1 MDFKEQIKVFLTF
14 SKKERRGIYLLS
26 VIAMLLW
33 ILPVFF
39 AEDTLPEEIMEITPL
54 QLSEAK
60 KLLSQKRDSFAYQRK
75 YRPYYP
81 TAIKQDPQRF
91 PRQYSYRE
99 EKADAPRQQR
109 KPVLI
114 NLNGADSAALEAL
127 PGIGE
132 RLSARIIK
140 YRDRLGGFHDVAQ
153 LKEVYGLQD
162 TVLQALASRVFVVE
176 NALLKKLDVNT
187 SSYADFRRHPYMS
200 HAFAKSLVAFRQTH
214 GEIKS
219 LDELYQL
226 VVVKKEEIERM
237 RPYFSFGD
245 DQHPN
250 P

>member
-1 MDFKEQIKVFLTF
+1 MDIKEQVKVFLTF
-14 SKKERRGIYLLS
+14 SKKERRGIYMLS

-39 AEDTLPEEIMEITPL
+39 AEETLPEEILEITPL

-60 KLLSQKRDSFAYQRK
+60 KLLSKKRDSFVYQRQ
-75 YRPYYP
+75 YRSYYP
-81 TAIKQDPQRF
+81 TVVKQDRQRF
-91 PRQYSYRE
+91 PSEYGYQAEKTVVTRQE
-99 EKADAPRQQR
+99 R
-109 KPVLI
+109 KIVTI
-114 NLNGADSAALEAL
+114 NLNEADSAQLESL

-162 TVLQALASRVFVVE
+162 SVLVLLATRLFVSPGG
-176 NALLKKLDVNT
+176 LIKKLDVNIC
-187 SSYADFRRHPYMS
+187 SYADFRRHPYMG

-214 GEIKS
+214 GEIKTV
-219 LDELYQL
+219 DELYQL
-226 VVVKKEEIERM
+226 VAVKKDEIERM
-237 RPYFSFGD
+237 KPYFSFAD

>member
-1 MDFKEQIKVFLTF
+1 MDFKEQIKVFLSF

-39 AEDTLPEEIMEITPL
+39 STENPPEEMLEITPL

-60 KLLSQKRDSFAYQRK
+60 KLLTQKRDSFAYQRK
-75 YRPYYP
+75 FRSYYP
-81 TAIKQDPQRF
+81 TAAYQDRQRF
-91 PRQYSYRE
+91 PSEYGYQK
-99 EKADAPRQQR
+99 EKTVAPRQER
-109 KPVLI
+109 KIVLI
-114 NLNGADSAALEAL
+114 NLNEADSVMLEAL

-162 TVLQALASRVFVVE
+162 TVLKVLTSKVFVPSDVI
-176 NALLKKLDVNT
+176 LKKLDVNKC
-187 SSYADFRRHPYMS
+187 SYAEFRHHPYMG

-214 GEIKS
+214 GGIKTIE
-219 LDELYQL
+219 DLYQL
-226 VVVKKEEIERM
+226 VAVKKEEIDRM
-237 RPYFSFGD
+237 KPYFSFED

>member
-1 MDFKEQIKVFLTF
+1 MDFKEQVKVFLAF

-26 VIAMLLW
+26 VIAMMLW

-39 AEDTLPEEIMEITPL
+39 AEETPPEEILEITPL

-60 KLLSQKRDSFAYQRK
+60 KMLSTKRHAFANQRP
-75 YRPYYP
+75 YRSYYP
-81 TAIKQDPQRF
+81 TAAKQEPKGFSRE
-91 PRQYSYRE
+91 YSHDQERPF
-99 EKADAPRQQR
+99 APRQQQ
-109 KPVLI
+109 KPLLI
-114 NLNGADSAALEAL
+114 NLNEADSAQLEAL

-162 TVLQALASRVFVVE
+162 SVLVLLVTRLFVPPGG
-176 NALLKKLDVNT
+176 LIKKMDVNKC
-187 SSYADFRRHPYMS
+187 SYADFRRHPYMG

-214 GEIKS
+214 GEIETV
-219 LDELYQL
+219 DELYQL
-226 VVVKKEEIERM
+226 VAVKKEEIERM
-237 RPYFSFGD
+237 KPYFSFGD

>member
-1 MDFKEQIKVFLTF
+1 MDFKEQVKVFLTF

-26 VIAMLLW
+26 VIAMMLW

-39 AEDTLPEEIMEITPL
+39 AEETLPEEILEITPL

-60 KLLSQKRDSFAYQRK
+60 KLLSTKRDSFAYQRQ

-81 TAIKQDPQRF
+81 TAAKQDPKRF
-91 PRQYSYRE
+91 SREYSYRE
-99 EKADAPRQQR
+99 EKAAAPRQQL

-114 NLNGADSAALEAL
+114 NLNEADSAALEAL

-162 TVLQALASRVFVVE
+162 TVLQALASRVFVS
-176 NALLKKLDVNT
+176 AGAALKKLDVNR
-187 SSYADFRRHPYMS
+187 SNYADFRRHPYMG

-237 RPYFSFGD
+237 KPYFSFGD

>member
-1 MDFKEQIKVFLTF
+1 MDIKEQVKVFLTF

-26 VIAMLLW
+26 VIAMMLW

-39 AEDTLPEEIMEITPL
+39 AEETPPEEILEITPL

-60 KLLSQKRDSFAYQRK
+60 KLLSKKRDSFAYQRQ
-75 YRPYYP
+75 YRSYYP
-81 TAIKQDPQRF
+81 TAAKQDPKRF
-91 PRQYSYRE
+91 SKEYSDDQER
-99 EKADAPRQQR
+99 AFAPRQQQ
-109 KPVLI
+109 KPLLI
-114 NLNGADSAALEAL
+114 NLNEADSAQLEAL

-162 TVLQALASRVFVVE
+162 SVLVLLATRLFVP
-176 NALLKKLDVNT
+176 AGGLIKKLDVNKC
-187 SSYADFRRHPYMS
+187 SYADFRRHPYMG

-214 GEIKS
+214 GEIKTV
-219 LDELYQL
+219 DELYQL
-226 VVVKKEEIERM
+226 VAVKKEEIERM
-237 RPYFSFGD
+237 KPYFSFVD